1 MERVTPY
8 SAEEGNT
15 NKGVIYGEMLRKPDG
30 KNRPGIQ
37 RVFLYE
43 VNRKLFYN
51 LCPTGHSEYR
61 KLTRSFCYHLPAG
74 TYILHTLYWNKKDL
88 YDTVTWS
95 TERIAKGTR
104 MKQINWAMRTGA
116 VNRGT
121 ARPSTYD
128 EGEVNNPFTFT
139 IEKGKIHYLGLWDF
153 SNDTLIIIDNKEVLD
168 KMYKKR
174 QEYMFLDFK
183 AAQPSLPQ

>member
-153 SNDTLIIIDNKEVLD
+153 SNVTLIIIDNKEALD

-183 AAQPSLPQ
+183 SAKISLPD